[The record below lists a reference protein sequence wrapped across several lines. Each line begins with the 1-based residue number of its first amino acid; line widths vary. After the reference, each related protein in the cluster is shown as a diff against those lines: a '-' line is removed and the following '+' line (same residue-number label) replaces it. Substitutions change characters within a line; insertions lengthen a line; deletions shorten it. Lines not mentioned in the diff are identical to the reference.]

1 VIFGGKMSNCA
12 KIGVLGLWHLGS
24 VTAACMAEAGFSV
37 VGCDPNPE
45 VTSNLAQ
52 GKPPLFEP
60 GLEEL
65 TKAGL
70 ASGRLSFTADLAA
83 FTDCALIWVAFD
95 TPVDADN
102 RADVGYVAKEV
113 EKIFPHLAPQAVVLI
128 SSQMPVGSTGKIAA
142 SFAEMTGRND
152 VSFAYLP
159 ENLRL
164 GKAIEVFKN
173 PERIVIGVDEPNARA
188 VIETL
193 LAPFP
198 GERVW
203 LSVPSAEM
211 VKHALNSFLATC
223 VTFINEIAT
232 ICEATGADAAE
243 VEKGLRGDP
252 RVGPKAYVKAGAA
265 FAGGTLGRDVVFLE
279 GLAVDKGLSIPL
291 LSSILPSNSAH
302 RRWPM
307 RQLQSR
313 LGSLKGKKVAV
324 LGLAYKPGTDTL
336 RDSPALDLCQ
346 WLLAEGAEVSAH
358 DPAVKALP
366 LPGTKLA
373 ASALEALVGADALV
387 LSTEWP
393 DYRSLVPE
401 EVLAAMRHP
410 LVLDQNR
417 FLGDAFAGNS
427 RITYATIGQP
437 L

>member
-1 VIFGGKMSNCA
+1 M

-24 VTAACMAEAGFSV
+24 VTAACLAEAGFSV
-37 VGCDPNPE
+37 IGCDPDAK
-45 VTSNLAQ
+45 VTADLAQ
-52 GKPPLFEP
+52 GQPPLFEP
-60 GLEEL
+60 GLDEL

-70 ASGRLSFTADLAA
+70 ATGRLFFTADPAA
-83 FTDCALIWVAFD
+83 FKDCAFIWVAFD

-102 RADVGYVAKEV
+102 RADVNYVANEV
-113 EKIFPHLAPQAVVLI
+113 EKIFPHLSPNAVVLI
-128 SSQMPVGSTGKIAA
+128 SSQMPVGSTAKLTAR
-142 SFAEMTGRND
+142 FAEMTGRAD
-152 VSFAYLP
+152 VSFAYSP

-173 PERIVIGVDEPNARA
+173 PERIVIGVAEAKARE
-188 VIETL
+188 VIEAVL
-193 LAPFP
+193 KPFP

-211 VKHALNSFLATC
+211 VKHALNGFLATC
-223 VTFINEIAT
+223 VTFINEIAS

-279 GLAVDKGLSIPL
+279 GLATANGLSIPL
-291 LSSILPSNSAH
+291 LSAILPSNSAH

-346 WLLAEGAEVSAH
+346 WLLAEGALVSAH
-358 DPAVKALP
+358 DPAVKILALP
-366 LPGTKLA
+366 GVKLV
-373 ASALEALVGADALV
+373 ASAMEALANADALV
-387 LSTEWP
+387 LATEWP

-417 FLGDAFAGNS
+417 FLGDAFAGSS

>member
-1 VIFGGKMSNCA
+1 MSNCA
-12 KIGVLGLWHLGS
+12 RIGVLGLWHLGA
-24 VTAACMAEAGFSV
+24 VTAACLAEAGFIV
-37 VGCDPNPE
+37 VGCDPDSQ
-45 VTSNLAQ
+45 VADNLAQ
-52 GKPPLFEP
+52 GQPPLFEP

-70 ASGRLSFTADLAA
+70 ASGRLSFTANPAA
-83 FTDCALIWVAFD
+83 FKDCALIWVAFD

-102 RADVGYVAKEV
+102 RADVNYVANEV
-113 EKIFPHLAPQAVVLI
+113 EKIFPHLAPNSVVLI
-128 SSQMPVGSTGKIAA
+128 SSQMPVGSTAKLAA
-142 SFAEMTGRND
+142 SFAAKTGRSD
-152 VSFAYLP
+152 VSFAYSP

-173 PERIVIGVDEPNARA
+173 PERIVIGVDAPKARE
-188 VIETL
+188 VIEAVL
-193 LAPFP
+193 KPFP

-211 VKHALNSFLATC
+211 VKHALNGFLATC
-223 VTFINEIAT
+223 VTFINEIAS

-265 FAGGTLGRDVVFLE
+265 FAGGTLGRGVVFLE
-279 GLAVDKGLSIPL
+279 GLAAAKGLSIPL
-291 LSSILPSNSAH
+291 LSAILPSNLAH

-313 LGSLKGKKVAV
+313 LGDLKEKKVAV

-346 WLLAEGAEVSAH
+346 WLLAEGALVSAH
-358 DPAVKALP
+358 DPAVKTLP
-366 LPGTKLA
+366 LPGVEMA
-373 ASALEALVGADALV
+373 ASALEALAGADALA

-393 DYRSLVPE
+393 DYRSLTPE